1 MTKTQKKKDL
11 HLCLNIIK
19 DSLEKIII
27 IVKDNK
33 LKTFDDFIDAWQIQ
47 GTILLELQTVGENV
61 KHIPQ
66 EVVNQFKNIP
76 LLNLRDM
83 RHDLAH
89 DYPGINLES
98 AWELIVQSP
107 KLKKE
112 FYKVADYMGVKMEDK
127 MTIGLRRKLKG
138 C

>member
-1 MTKTQKKKDL
+1 M
-11 HLCLNIIK
+11 
-19 DSLEKIII
+19 E
-27 IVKDNK
+27 
-33 LKTFDDFIDAWQIQ
+33 IQ

-66 EVVNQFKNIP
+66 EIVNQFKNIP

-89 DYPGINLES
+89 DYPGINLEP

>member
-1 MTKTQKKKDL
+1 M
-11 HLCLNIIK
+11 NIIK

-89 DYPGINLES
+89 NYPGINLES

>member
-66 EVVNQFKNIP
+66 EIVNQFKNIP

>member
-33 LKTFDDFIDAWQIQ
+33 LKTFDDFIDAWKFR
-47 GTILLELQTVGENV
+47 EL
-61 KHIPQ
+61 
-66 EVVNQFKNIP
+66 F
-76 LLNLRDM
+76 
-83 RHDLAH
+83 
-89 DYPGINLES
+89 
-98 AWELIVQSP
+98 
-107 KLKKE
+107 
-112 FYKVADYMGVKMEDK
+112 
-127 MTIGLRRKLKG
+127 

>member
-1 MTKTQKKKDL
+1 M
-11 HLCLNIIK
+11 NIVK

-47 GTILLELQTVGENV
+47 GTILLELQTVGENF